1 MIGNITLNS
10 NAINE
15 FAGSGVEDGSNMR
28 HLDKYNARLASLE
41 KRQINDGE
49 KVELS
54 QTEYASHVKKLSADL
69 AAAWAKD
76 ERVGSLKIAIQIAK
90 LLADTTLPQFYPS
103 IFVQVTEA
111 LDKFGEMVFK
121 RLKTRAEE
129 ALAEQ
134 ATAGGNKKSSSA
146 AATKL
151 PEHFTSADVPAVA
164 KEICRN
170 WFYKIA
176 CIREL
181 LPRIYIEVALFRCY
195 RFLTDTDFL
204 PILTRLGSIM
214 RGVGDPLVSL
224 YLRTYLVVIC
234 GSSFPHLTAFPQ
246 SMLQDVMVTLSV
258 VQEPFMIKELARCN
272 VSSSTYYHLLSPGV
286 EWIVR
291 TVGRSASREVFQS
304 MLQVSCVRNHW
315 HAPLPLELC

>member
-1 MIGNITLNS
+1 MLNS
-10 NAINE
+10 NALNE

-28 HLDKYNARLASLE
+28 QLDKYNARLATLE
-41 KRQINDGE
+41 RRQINEGE

-54 QTEYASHVKKLSADL
+54 QAQYASHVKKLSSDL

-90 LLADTTLPQFYPS
+90 LLADTTQPQFYPS
-103 IFVQVTEA
+103 VFVQVSEA
-111 LDKFGEMVFK
+111 LDKFGDMVFK
-121 RLKTRAEE
+121 RLRNRAEE

-134 ATAGGNKKSSSA
+134 ASAPGGKKVTA
-146 AATKL
+146 TL

-204 PILTRLGSIM
+204 PILTRLGSVM
-214 RGVGDPLVSL
+214 RGVGDPMVSL
-224 YLRTYLVVIC
+224 YLRTYLVAIC
-234 GSSFPHLTAFPQ
+234 SSSFPHLTSFAQ
-246 SMLQDVMVTLSV
+246 SMLQDVLVTLSV
-258 VQEPFMIKELARCN
+258 VQEPYMIKELQRCN
-272 VSSSTYYHLLSPGV
+272 IPSSIYYHLLSPGV

-304 MLQVSCVRNHW
+304 MLQVTLRPMHY
-315 HAPLPLELC
+315 ALCTIAHPCCR